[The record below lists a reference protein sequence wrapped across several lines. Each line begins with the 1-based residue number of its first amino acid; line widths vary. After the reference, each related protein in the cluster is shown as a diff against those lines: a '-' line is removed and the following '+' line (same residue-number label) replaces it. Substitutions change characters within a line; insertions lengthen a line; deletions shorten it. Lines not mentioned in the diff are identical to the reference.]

1 MNIFDNACRAV
12 LALAATLG
20 IAHAAL
26 AQTAAPHVPKWT
38 RVNVDVPLS
47 DVIFP
52 AGEGAQAANE
62 NCLMCHSEGMV
73 MRQPPMTQAQWLDE
87 VRRMR
92 QFFGAPIPPEQD
104 AVIASYL
111 ARVNGPAKPAT
122 HAK

>member
-1 MNIFDNACRAV
+1 MRAFATACRAAI
-12 LALAATLG
+12 ALAAMLG
-20 IAHAAL
+20 IAHAVI
-26 AQTAAPHVPKWT
+26 AQTSAPHVPKWT

-52 AGEGAQAANE
+52 AGEGAE
-62 NCLMCHSEGMV
+62 TTTTYCLMCHSEGMV
-73 MRQPPMTQAQWLDE
+73 MRQPPMTQVQWLDE

-111 ARVNGPAKPAT
+111 ARVNGPAKPPT
-122 HAK
+122 NAK